1 MPATEEIF
9 TIEPPPAR
17 RMAGIAYFVPR
28 NTPLAFTAITRSHS
42 AAVRSSIATRGM
54 TIAALLTRMSS
65 RPWRPVARFTAFCQS
80 VSLVTSRCVYE
91 ASPPA
96 PRIAAS
102 TFLPSASRMSPKTT
116 FAPSRAN
123 VSASAAPW
131 PRAPPLSN
139 ASFPSSFPMS
149 ISLYGLRC
157 VTHPASGHRR
167 DSRTSCRR
175 GGRPMVPALILSSD
189 SHVFEPPDLW
199 TTRID
204 AAFRDRAPR
213 MERIDGAD
221 EIVIEKDQILSGIG
235 LISNAGARFE
245 MPETISGH
253 GRFEDVP
260 RGGYDPEQHLADM
273 RLDGVAGEV
282 LYPSQGL
289 FYFRVA
295 DSALQAAIFRAYN
308 DWLAEFCRT
317 DPARL
322 KGIAMISMDD
332 VPSAIRELERAARLG
347 LAGAMITEYPLEDR
361 RYDQPEYEPFW
372 AATQALDMPL
382 SLHTATRR
390 QGKIRGAGAKT
401 LRDASSR
408 ATKAFYPALSMCDM
422 IFSGVFERY
431 PRLTLA
437 IVEFE
442 LSWAPHLLGTMDYTY
457 RERHEEAIYRFKGDM
472 RPSDF
477 FRRNVVLSFQEDA
490 IGIRLRDAIGVDN
503 MMWGSD
509 YPHSE
514 STFPRS
520 RKILAEILAGEI
532 GRAHV

>member
-1 MPATEEIF
+1 MTPA
-9 TIEPPPAR
+9 
-17 RMAGIAYFVPR
+17 M
-28 NTPLAFTAITRSHS
+28 
-42 AAVRSSIATRGM
+42 
-54 TIAALLTRMSS
+54 
-65 RPWRPVARFTAFCQS
+65 
-80 VSLVTSRCVYE
+80 
-91 ASPPA
+91 
-96 PRIAAS
+96 
-102 TFLPSASRMSPKTT
+102 
-116 FAPSRAN
+116 
-123 VSASAAPW
+123 
-131 PRAPPLSN
+131 
-139 ASFPSSFPMS
+139 
-149 ISLYGLRC
+149 
-157 VTHPASGHRR
+157 
-167 DSRTSCRR
+167 
-175 GGRPMVPALILSSD
+175 ILSSD

-213 MERIDGAD
+213 MQRTDGAD
-221 EIVIEKDQILSGIG
+221 QLVVEADQVISGIG

-245 MPETISGH
+245 APETISGQ

-260 RGGYDPEQHLADM
+260 RGGYDPGQHLRDM
-273 RLDGVAGEV
+273 EVDGVAGEV

-295 DSALQAAIFRAYN
+295 DTALMSAIFRAYN
-308 DWLAEFCRT
+308 DWLAEFCKT
-317 DPARL
+317 DASRL
-322 KGIAMISMDD
+322 KGIAMINLDD
-332 VPSAIRELERAARLG
+332 VQDGIRELERAARLG
-347 LAGAMITEYPLEDR
+347 LGGAMITEYPLEHR

-372 AATQALDMPL
+372 AAAQALGMPL

-390 QGKIRGAGAKT
+390 QGKIRGAGDKT

-408 ATKAFYPALSMCDM
+408 ATKAFYPALSMCDL

-442 LSWAPHLLGTMDYTY
+442 LAWAPHVLTSMDYTY
-457 RERHEEAIYRFKGDM
+457 RERHGEAIYRFKGGM

-477 FRRNVVLSFQEDA
+477 FHRNIVLSFQEDV

-520 RKILAEILAGEI
+520 REILKAILAGVPDDEQAKI
-532 GRAHV
+532 VGGNTARVYRFDVARVTAHA